1 MPDRAFG
8 EVEAGNYLLKIGI
21 WNNNFF
27 EVAVS
32 NLQSFISLW

>member
-8 EVEAGNYLLKIGI
+8 EIEAGSYLLKSGI

-27 EVAVS
+27 EVNVS
-32 NLQSFISLW
+32 NLQFFISLW